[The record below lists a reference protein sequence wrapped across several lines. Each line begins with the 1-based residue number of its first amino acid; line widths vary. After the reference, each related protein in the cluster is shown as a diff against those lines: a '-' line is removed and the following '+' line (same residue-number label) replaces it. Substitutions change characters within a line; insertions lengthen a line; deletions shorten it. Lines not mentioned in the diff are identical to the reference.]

1 MVSWTLSRGGTVA
14 RSTLRAIAGPA
25 RTMAAAQAMEFHDGR
40 APGRGTGVAYRVI
53 REKVPPLVDDRV
65 MYPDIEAIRLMIEDN
80 SILEAVEGEIGP
92 LLLARGVTDLPAP
105 NVAY

>member
-1 MVSWTLSRGGTVA
+1 
-14 RSTLRAIAGPA
+14 
-25 RTMAAAQAMEFHDGR
+25 
-40 APGRGTGVAYRVI
+40 
-53 REKVPPLVDDRV
+53 